1 MTTIPG
7 PWAKNIPRM
16 SFMSG
21 SYPDNPIFVW
31 SSNLFSSIIRLQ
43 LAVQCLWQLTGTS
56 EHCSRCQ
63 VRARG
68 RWVAAPPTLV
78 ATVMM
83 ETIFFSNFWG
93 DYYTAQG
100 DNDHN
105 DDDNDASSRPII
117 ATLTT
122 SMLNMIYDII
132 MMSYDMTHIIW
143 HHDVT
148 HIRWHHDDVELPW
161 SKDDGSL
168 VSDHQD
174 WRRVCAE
181 NYNHCDCCDQVNHCE
196 QHRIAV
202 TIVGLLWLL

>member
-1 MTTIPG
+1 MT
-7 PWAKNIPRM
+7 M
-16 SFMSG
+16 
-21 SYPDNPIFVW
+21 
-31 SSNLFSSIIRLQ
+31 
-43 LAVQCLWQLTGTS
+43 TGTS

-148 HIRWHHDDVELPW
+148 HIIWHHDDVELPW

-202 TIVGLLWLL
+202 TIVIPVTIVGLLWLL

>member
-1 MTTIPG
+1 MT
-7 PWAKNIPRM
+7 M
-16 SFMSG
+16 
-21 SYPDNPIFVW
+21 
-31 SSNLFSSIIRLQ
+31 
-43 LAVQCLWQLTGTS
+43 TGTS

-100 DNDHN
+100 DNNHN
-105 DDDNDASSRPII
+105 GDDNDASSRPII

-148 HIRWHHDDVELPW
+148 HIIWHYDVTHIIWHHDVTHIIWHHDNVELPW

-181 NYNHCDCCDQVNHCE
+181 TFYNYCDCCDHCDCCDQVNHCE

-202 TIVGLLWLL
+202 TIVIPVTIVGLLWLL